1 MAALTITTTQ
11 VLLISGDWETA
22 RCGEA
27 ITQGMGVY
35 KSATTGYWLKAQCDG
50 TADEAGATD
59 SGIALNATGASGQPV
74 TVAKAGAVV
83 DLGAGAAAA
92 AGTPYFV
99 GATAGALNVL
109 GDLSSTNKV
118 TQIATGIGT
127 NYVLVERIYHASAV
141 KP

>member
-1 MAALTITTTQ
+1 MAALTITASQ
-11 VLLISGDWETA
+11 VLHVSGDRDTGL
-22 RCGEA
+22 CGEA
-27 ITQGMGVY
+27 ITQGQAVY

-59 SGIALNATGASGQPV
+59 CGIALNTTTAAAQPV
-74 TVAKAGAVV
+74 SVAKDGSVV

-92 AGTPYFV
+92 AGTPYFI
-99 GATAGALNVL
+99 GATAGAINVL

-118 TQIATGIGT
+118 TLLGIGIGS
-127 NYVLVERIYHASAV
+127 NRVLVKRVYDAGSV